1 MEELWTVRCFEGTG
15 ERWEEDVRLSEQD
28 MVGLLRLLLCQNL
41 AHHEI
46 IAAVT
51 GDRADLLE
59 VRQEGNRMYTAAN
72 NLLHYTAQKTPRP

>member
-1 MEELWTVRCFEGTG
+1 MEELWTVRCRGNRG
-15 ERWEEDVRLSEQD
+15 K
-28 MVGLLRLLLCQNL
+28 VGRRCPPFGARHGWALTATSLYQNL